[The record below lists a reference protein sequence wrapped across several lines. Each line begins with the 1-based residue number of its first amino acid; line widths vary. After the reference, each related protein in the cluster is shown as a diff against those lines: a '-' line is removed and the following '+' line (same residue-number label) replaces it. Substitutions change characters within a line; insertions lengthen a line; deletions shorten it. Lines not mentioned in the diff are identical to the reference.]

1 MWLSLYLPFHGETT
15 KQKQNAEHDCITIC
29 IVHLVLLQI
38 PICSFSKQ
46 CISWIELTILHIKL
60 FKGETGSEL
69 QPRGSFQN
77 FMCLKTLRDNLL
89 RFLTALELWGSISQR
104 ILQLQE
110 KHKNSLN
117 ENRVKR
123 THFLLMNRQFSPT
136 KTRWRQW

>member
-1 MWLSLYLPFHGETT
+1 MWLSLYLPFHAETT
-15 KQKQNAEHDCITIC
+15 KQKQNVERGCITIR
-29 IVHLVLLQI
+29 IVHLVLLKI

-46 CISWIELTILHIKL
+46 CISWRELTILQIKL

-77 FMCLKTLRDNLL
+77 FMSLKTVWDNLL
-89 RFLTALELWGSISQR
+89 RCLTALELCGSISQR

-110 KHKNSLN
+110 KYMNSLN

-123 THFLLMNRQFSPT
+123 THFLLMNRQCSPT
-136 KTRWRQW
+136 QTKWRQW